1 MRLALVMTVLL
12 LGCGG
17 AQPSTVWPRIASLQG
32 QLGTPMHA
40 YRNSAAFDAS
50 SQRWL
55 VRQLDAEPG
64 EAAQTAFFGFA
75 SAAGDSETDLP
86 DAEQSLDAFAVTP
99 NLVRASADIA
109 LAIGM
114 ETPLV
119 RIGEDELLYVEME
132 TSGRARLYMAVPSTH
147 TVRRLGERH
156 FAPGPFD
163 AAECA
168 RDAASDLCERM
179 APTLSIVAVH
189 RAPRRELACH
199 PWPRGPA
206 RPSDVGP
213 LALGRRA
220 LSYSAALCGVCGSGV
235 RRAPTESGSAASS
248 ESDSFGSVERT

>member
-1 MRLALVMTVLL
+1 MHSLSVHDYSCSMHRTALLSLVLI
-12 LGCGG
+12 GCGG

-32 QLGTPMHA
+32 ELGTPLHA
-40 YRNSAAFDAS
+40 YRNSTAFDAS

-64 EAAQTAFFGFA
+64 EAAHTAFFGFA
-75 SAAGDSETDLP
+75 SAAGDSQADLP
-86 DAEQSLDAFAVTP
+86 DTEQSLDAFAVTP

-109 LAIGM
+109 LTLGM

-132 TSGRARLYMAVPSTH
+132 TSGRARLYVAVPSTH
-147 TVRRLGERH
+147 AVRMLGERH

-163 AAECA
+163 AEECA

-189 RAPRRELACH
+189 RAP
-199 PWPRGPA
+199 
-206 RPSDVGP
+206 D
-213 LALGRRA
+213 
-220 LSYSAALCGVCGSGV
+220 
-235 RRAPTESGSAASS
+235 ASS
-248 ESDSFGSVERT
+248 LVILGHAGPPDHPSSGPWHWVVAL